1 MTSNKD
7 IEPTHYGTDFSLSRI
22 SDNDL
27 WIENSSQISEEKMC
41 KTTVLNLLQNLD
53 QYIWREWM
61 STSPYWIYNL
71 KYTSGN

>member
-27 WIENSSQISEEKMC
+27 WIENSSQTSEDNCIKSSPNFKPIYMKGMDEYF
-41 KTTVLNLLQNLD
+41 TLLN
-53 QYIWREWM
+53 I
-61 STSPYWIYNL
+61 
-71 KYTSGN
+71 

>member
-7 IEPTHYGTDFSLSRI
+7 IEPTHYGTDFSFSGI

-27 WIENSSQISEEKMC
+27 WIENSSQISEENMC

-53 QYIWREWM
+53 QYI
-61 STSPYWIYNL
+61 
-71 KYTSGN
+71 